1 MVATE
6 VDRIITGATDDR
18 RGKALIRAQ
27 DIDFIIAARTVD
39 FEGFNITEANH
50 TTRTGDDRFGHDK
63 SICNRCAHDYQC
75 IHTRTAINLHRTILQ
90 IIIAIRSSAT
100 KDVGKIRHV
109 IVAIW
114 IFAQDEECLE

>member
-6 VDRIITGATDDR
+6 VDRVITGTTDDGRGEAFIGAQHVDLIITTCA
-18 RGKALIRAQ
+18 
-27 DIDFIIAARTVD
+27 VD
-39 FEGFNITEANH
+39 FEGFDITEANH

-75 IHTRTAINLHRTILQ
+75 IHTRTAIDLHRTILQ